1 MDRAGQAE
9 ATIWESLFEQNSPL
23 SEATRRILTD
33 LQQLG
38 LDTSGMDLHL
48 FREYF
53 REQNQIGQPSAGFG
67 SRGRSVLTLLPT
79 CDCRL

>member
-9 ATIWESLFEQNSPL
+9 AISESLFEQNSTL
-23 SEATRRILTD
+23 SEATRRLLTV

-38 LDTSGMDLHL
+38 LDTSGTDLHL

-53 REQNQIGQPSAGFG
+53 REQNQIGQPVVGGQF
-67 SRGRSVLTLLPT
+67 
-79 CDCRL
+79 